1 MGTFHHGKGDLHG
14 ITVVV
19 DLKDSRVFVG
29 RCDTVLPEGVVLLD
43 ADMHDESVA
52 PEGKE
57 PTPKATYLENAL
69 KFGVWKKYDRIVVP
83 TEDVASIQRLGELA

>member
-19 DLKDSRVFVG
+19 DCKDDRVFVG

-43 ADMHDESVA
+43 GAMHDASQ
-52 PEGKE
+52 PDKHGKLVTKE
-57 PTPKATYLENAL
+57 AYLQQAA
-69 KFGVWKKYDRIVVP
+69 KFGVWKSFDRHVVP
-83 TEDVASIQRLGELA
+83 ADDVASVQRLGELA